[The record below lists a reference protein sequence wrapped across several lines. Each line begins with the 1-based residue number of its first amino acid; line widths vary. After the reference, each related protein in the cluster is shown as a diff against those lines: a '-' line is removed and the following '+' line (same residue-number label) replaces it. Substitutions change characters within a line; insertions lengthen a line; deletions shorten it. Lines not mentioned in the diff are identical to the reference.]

1 MTTGCGCGG
10 GCGSSV
16 PAPEVEGVEVAEA
29 APELIASS
37 EQEWPIVSV
46 NGVPITP
53 EAMALE
59 LQYHP
64 AESRESAVYLAARAL
79 VIRELL

>member
-10 GCGSSV
+10 GKGGSGGCGSSV
-16 PAPEVEGVEVAEA
+16 KEPVVAEVAAPALFEELK

-37 EQEWPIVSV
+37 EQEWPIISV
-46 NGVPITP
+46 NGVPVTP

-59 LQYHP
+59 LQYQDRK
-64 AESRESAVYLAARAL
+64 SV
-79 VIRELL
+79 V